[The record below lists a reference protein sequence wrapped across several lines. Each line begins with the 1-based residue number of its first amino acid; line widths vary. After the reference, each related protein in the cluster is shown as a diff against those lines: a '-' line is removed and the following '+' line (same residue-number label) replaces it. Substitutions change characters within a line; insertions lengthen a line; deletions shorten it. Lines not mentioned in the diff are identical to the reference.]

1 MSETK
6 ELTDAVVK
14 NASCPEGKSQHYIR
28 DSKQAGLAL
37 RLRSTGGKSFVVFVT
52 RPGLRGSHKVTIGAA
67 DKITVTKARQ
77 EAGGTVWQ
85 SKRDDLIAKRRE
97 QKEAARE
104 ASKAKA
110 VTVGKLIE
118 VNGDYQKSLEARHYR
133 NARMV
138 MSTLRRNLLPA
149 HKSTD
154 IRKLERQH
162 VTAAMDK
169 LAAQGK
175 LGAAADF
182 RKHASTFL
190 TWCCDTRGLVKY
202 NVMHGYRAPA
212 LTREQKLAKR
222 SKRRALANDE
232 IKKVWQACSDFDTF
246 GLLVRACLLTGA
258 RRIEPTYLKWSR
270 HVRPEAVVFDAAT
283 MKAGR
288 DHFTPRGRLLNAV
301 LADAKTYRGTND
313 FVFPSVATGGRMGGF
328 SRRIAK
334 LIEAAATLPWTMH
347 DLRRTTR
354 TILSKCGWDDQHQR
368 VFVGQSAPDL
378 DQRYNMDERAEVRRM
393 MMSDLDNYITAAIAN
408 KPTDI
413 AVRQARAIN
422 PANKRRQELLTRLA
436 NLAAA

>member
-1 MSETK
+1 
-6 ELTDAVVK
+6 
-14 NASCPEGKSQHYIR
+14 
-28 DSKQAGLAL
+28 
-37 RLRSTGGKSFVVFVT
+37 
-52 RPGLRGSHKVTIGAA
+52 
-67 DKITVTKARQ
+67 
-77 EAGGTVWQ
+77 
-85 SKRDDLIAKRRE
+85 
-97 QKEAARE
+97 
-104 ASKAKA
+104 
-110 VTVGKLIE
+110 
-118 VNGDYQKSLEARHYR
+118 
-133 NARMV
+133 

-149 HKSTD
+149 HKATD
-154 IRKLERQH
+154 IAKLTRRDITE
-162 VTAAMDK
+162 AMDK

-190 TWCCDTRGLVKY
+190 TWCTDTKGLIKF
-202 NVMHGYRAPA
+202 NPMHGYRAPA
-212 LTREQKLAKR
+212 LTRAQKLAKR
-222 SKRRALANDE
+222 SKRRALSDGE
-232 IKKVWQACSDFDTF
+232 IKLVWDAASAFDTF
-246 GLLVRACLLTGA
+246 GLLVPACLLTGA
-258 RRIEPTYLKWSR
+258 RRSEPTYLRWSQ
-270 HVRPEAVVFDAAT
+270 HVQADAVLFDAAT
-283 MKAGR
+283 QKAGR
-288 DHFTPRGRLLNAV
+288 DHFTPRGKLLNAT
-301 LADAKTYRGTND
+301 LDAAKTYRGTND

-393 MMSDLDNYITAAIAN
+393 MAADLDSYITAAISS